1 MLENLN
7 ALDQMQYEKLTAEEQ
22 ASRGILGRLVG
33 IIADFKNPTRNGRK
47 YTESLWDKTFENPII
62 KEKLANRCLF
72 GELGHPVDR
81 QEVDME
87 KIAICMAEAP
97 KKGKDGKLHGVF
109 DILST
114 PNGRILKTLCDYGC
128 AIGVSSRGSGDT
140 FTDYDGQETVDED
153 TFECE
158 CWDAVILPAVKEAR
172 LKLVTESL
180 DSSRISLKKALQ
192 ESLADAN
199 EADRKVMTETLD
211 ELKIDYKESSYE
223 TEEEQTV
230 DTEKEVADNNGT
242 DLVSEL
248 QGALKENQGLQKQ
261 VLELQEKLSVSYTK
275 EIKYEESI
283 TSLKQSVK
291 KLTEDVNKSK
301 ALEHQ
306 LSTMKLQL
314 QESVKLN
321 ERNKRTL
328 KSYRE
333 KFKEINDRKS
343 TLTESLSAKDNH
355 IKKLKEKIVS
365 LNEST
370 QLNEQ
375 VAQEKIQKLN
385 DQICELKTDS
395 AVKHSQYESKLEKS
409 KKLIES
415 YKQIANKAVDKY
427 VESKASNLGV
437 NANDIKNKLNENY
450 SFKDIDRVCE
460 ELRSYKINMSKLPF
474 NLDKH
479 SVSKVTLKEDTSTS
493 RFTNPDDIVDK
504 DLINLI
510 NN

>member
-1 MLENLN
+1 MLENLKKEDM
-7 ALDQMQYEKLTAEEQ
+7 LKFQEISSEEKAKK
-22 ASRGILGRLVG
+22 GILGRLSGPVASF
-33 IIADFKNPTRNGRK
+33 ITPTRNGRK
-47 YTESLWDKTFENPII
+47 YTSTLWEKVFNNPIV
-62 KEKLANRCLF
+62 KEMFDNGGLP
-72 GELGHPVDR
+72 GELAHPVDR
-81 QEVDME
+81 SETDPE
-87 KIAICMAEAP
+87 KIAIMMPEIP
-97 KKGKDGKLHGVF
+97 KKDSNGHLVASV
-109 DILST
+109 DILDT
-114 PNGRILKTLCDYGC
+114 PCGKIAYQLAKYGFNLG
-128 AIGVSSRGSGDT
+128 ISSRGEGDIVE
-140 FTDYDGQETVDED
+140 DYNGNEVVDED
-153 TFECE
+153 TYTLNAF
-158 CWDAVILPAVKEAR
+158 DLVLLPACKDAR
-172 LKLVTESL
+172 LVFTESL
-180 DSSRISLKKALQ
+180 DSSKISLKKALQ
-192 ESLADAN
+192 ESLAEAN
-199 EADRKVMTETLD
+199 EEDRKVMTETLD

-223 TEEEQTV
+223 TEEEQNV

-242 DLVSEL
+242 DLVSDL
-248 QGALKENQGLQKQ
+248 QEALKENQSLQKQ

-275 EIKYEESI
+275 EIKCEESI

-301 ALEHQ
+301 ALENQ

-355 IKKLKEKIVS
+355 IKKLKEKIIS

-370 QLNEQ
+370 QVNEQ
-375 VAQEKIQKLN
+375 IAREKIQKLN

-395 AVKHSQYESKLEKS
+395 AIKHSQYESKLEKS

-450 SFKDIDRVCE
+450 SFKDIDRICE

-504 DLINLI
+504 NLINLI